1 MNYDIKMDRGPGCE
15 DVNWIELAQHWS
27 FVVVMVM
34 MMIMM
39 NIVLY
44 KSRAFL
50 DQHCSHYVLMEDPVL
65 WNQSVC

>member
-1 MNYDIKMDRGPGCE
+1 
-15 DVNWIELAQHWS
+15 VNWIELAQHWS

-44 KSRAFL
+44 KTREFL